1 MSISGKSSHLFLTLH
16 WVLDLWWCFLC
27 SLGPDDV
34 LVMID
39 DVGKEEDPYPI
50 EAENRYNVM
59 NIEHKGLHDKHRLE
73 LENLTLTS
81 QPFKTLKLFIL
92 AVIQYMKKTTLYLL
106 AKGGWLMLFS
116 VAVGTL
122 SILLMALDGPHGK
135 HREEVLEYFRFGL
148 WWIALGVASS
158 IGLGSGLHTFVLYL
172 GPHIA
177 LFTIKATQC
186 GRVDLKSAPYDTIQ
200 LKRGPSW
207 LDKDCSEFGP
217 PLFQSVYGSR
227 VPLSRI
233 LTQVQLEAILWG
245 LGTAIGELP
254 PYFISRAA
262 RLSGS
267 RVDAMEEL
275 DNEDKGIL
283 NQAKRWFLSHA
294 QHLNFVTIL
303 VLASV
308 PNPLFDLAGIMC
320 GQFGIPFWEFFLA
333 TMIGKAIIKTHIQT
347 IFIISVCNNQLLDW
361 IENEFIWV
369 LSHIPGFAS
378 VLPSVVANLHAMK
391 DKYLK
396 APQPVSP
403 KIQGKKWDLS
413 FTSIWNTVVWL
424 MLMNFFVKIVNA
436 TAQRYLKKQQDR
448 ELAALTEKSV
458 STDSDAQ

>member
-1 MSISGKSSHLFLTLH
+1 MGSGNLSPSSSGHIDMTISGLH
-16 WVLDLWWCFLC
+16 E
-27 SLGPDDV
+27 
-34 LVMID
+34 
-39 DVGKEEDPYPI
+39 K
-50 EAENRYNVM
+50 
-59 NIEHKGLHDKHRLE
+59 HKME
-73 LENLTLTS
+73 LENLTLTT
-81 QPFKTLKLFIL
+81 QPFKTLKYSTL
-92 AVIQYMKKTTLYLL
+92 AVIQYIKKTMLYIL

-122 SILLMALDGPHGK
+122 GVVLVTFGCLHEK
-135 HREEVLEYFRFGL
+135 HLEEFLEYFRFGL
-148 WWIALGVASS
+148 WWVALGVASS

-177 LFTIKATQC
+177 LFTIKAMQC

-217 PLFQSVYGSR
+217 PLFQSEYGTR
-227 VPLSRI
+227 VPLSSI
-233 LTQVQLEAILWG
+233 LPQIQMEAVLWG

-267 RVDAMEEL
+267 RMDAMDEL
-275 DNEDKGIL
+275 DSEDKGVL
-283 NQAKRWFLSHA
+283 NQIKCWFFSHT
-294 QHLNFVTIL
+294 QHLNFFTIL

-320 GQFGIPFWEFFLA
+320 GQFGIPFWNFFLA
-333 TMIGKAIIKTHIQT
+333 TLIGKAVIKAHIQT
-347 IFIISVCNNQLLDW
+347 VFIISVCNNQLLDW

-378 VLPSVVANLHAMK
+378 VLPKLIANLHAMK

-396 APQPVSP
+396 APYPVSP
-403 KIQGKKWDLS
+403 NTQGKKWDFS

-424 MLMNFFVKIVNA
+424 MLMNFFVKIVNS
-436 TAQRYLKKQQDR
+436 TAQTYLKKQQES
-448 ELAALTEKSV
+448 ELAALTKK
-458 STDSDAQ
+458 TDSDTQ